1 MARIHFGSGI
11 VHIDF
16 IDFIFLCFYHHLC
29 NYCNFVFSDQSSN
42 AVCSCLYRGCCYFN
56 MYNTNQLTGNV
67 YNDSEV
73 TIKVKEDIR
82 SCYAKYVF
90 FLGKIN
96 NVIVSLFLLGLF
108 TDRNDAF
115 SYAFIYFS
123 RTSAGEIST
132 LLYTWNLKKVPLS
145 RGASP
150 YRLLCGQRHGIKS
163 AIRSPFLAPCMTSGM
178 KSFISCTR
186 SVRSV

>member
-1 MARIHFGSGI
+1 MARVHFGSGI

-56 MYNTNQLTGNV
+56 MYKTDQLTGNV

-123 RTSAGEIST
+123 RTSASEIST
-132 LLYTWNLKKVPLS
+132 LLYT
-145 RGASP
+145 
-150 YRLLCGQRHGIKS
+150 
-163 AIRSPFLAPCMTSGM
+163 
-178 KSFISCTR
+178 
-186 SVRSV
+186 

>member
-1 MARIHFGSGI
+1 MSHFQQWFFLTQKKISVTEPGNISKPPNKTTPNKLLDQYATMTDHWPGIHEDTPGGHGQLTLLFAGLPVRSPVIKLVLVFPSAR
-11 VHIDF
+11 
-16 IDFIFLCFYHHLC
+16 
-29 NYCNFVFSDQSSN
+29 NYCNRVFSDQSSI
-42 AVCSCLYRGCCYFN
+42 AVCKCLYRGSCYFSR
-56 MYNTNQLTGNV
+56 YKTNQLTGNV

-115 SYAFIYFS
+115 SYPFIYFS
-123 RTSAGEIST
+123 
-132 LLYTWNLKKVPLS
+132 
-145 RGASP
+145 
-150 YRLLCGQRHGIKS
+150 
-163 AIRSPFLAPCMTSGM
+163 
-178 KSFISCTR
+178 
-186 SVRSV
+186 